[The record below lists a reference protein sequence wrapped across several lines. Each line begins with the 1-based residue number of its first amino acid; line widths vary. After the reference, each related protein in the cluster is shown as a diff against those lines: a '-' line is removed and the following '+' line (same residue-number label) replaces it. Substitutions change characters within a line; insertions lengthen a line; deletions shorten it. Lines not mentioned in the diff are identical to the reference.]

1 MKKFLLIAL
10 GLVLP
15 AFVSGLTS
23 YLVTRAQANIKFV
36 SEPRPDNP
44 DYGYLQVNGKGYY
57 QLETT
62 TEIEDGS
69 VPLGTHYHKID
80 LRGEK

>member
-10 GLVLP
+10 GLVLT
-15 AFVSGLTS
+15 AFVSAATS
-23 YLVTRAQANIKFV
+23 YFVTRAQANIKFV

-44 DYGYLQVNGKGYY
+44 DYGYLQVNGKSYY
-57 QLETT
+57 QLQTT
-62 TEIEDGS
+62 TEIEDKS
-69 VPLGTHYHKID
+69 VPPGTHYHRID

>member
-10 GLVLP
+10 GLVLT
-15 AFVSGLTS
+15 AFVSGVTS
-23 YLVTRAQANIKFV
+23 YFVTRTQANIKFV
-36 SEPRPDNP
+36 SEPRPENL

-62 TEIEDGS
+62 TGIEDS
-69 VPLGTHYHKID
+69 TIPPGTHYHRID